1 MDELFQFKTKV
12 FIYAWLCLVVTVFA
26 GCTKQGPTVSLGTL
40 TGVVY
45 SGKEVMS
52 NCRVKIFNNK
62 TLESR
67 MVAIEEEGGRYEF
80 KDIAMGDYSVAVVQE
95 AWYEAST
102 QPHDKR
108 IPMKYRDYN
117 KSGFS
122 TTVKQGQ
129 NEYNIEMKR

>member
-1 MDELFQFKTKV
+1 MDELFRFKTKV
-12 FIYAWLCLVVTVFA
+12 FIYAWLCLVVTIFA

-67 MVAIEEEGGRYEF
+67 MVAIEEAVSYTHLTLPT
-80 KDIAMGDYSVAVVQE
+80 ICSV
-95 AWYEAST
+95 
-102 QPHDKR
+102 
-108 IPMKYRDYN
+108 
-117 KSGFS
+117 
-122 TTVKQGQ
+122 
-129 NEYNIEMKR
+129 

>member
-1 MDELFQFKTKV
+1 MEELLRFKTKV
-12 FIYAWLCLVVTVFA
+12 FVYAWLCLVVTVFA
-26 GCTKQGPTVSLGTL
+26 GCTKQGPTEPLGTL

-45 SGKEVMS
+45 SGKEAMS
-52 NCRVKIFNNK
+52 NCRVKIFNNE
-62 TLESR
+62 TMESR
-67 MVAIEEEGGRYEF
+67 MVAIEEGGRYEF
-80 KDIAMGDYSVAVVQE
+80 KDIALGGYSVAVVQE

-108 IPMKYRDYN
+108 IPLKYRDYN

-122 TTVKQGQ
+122 TTVTQGQ